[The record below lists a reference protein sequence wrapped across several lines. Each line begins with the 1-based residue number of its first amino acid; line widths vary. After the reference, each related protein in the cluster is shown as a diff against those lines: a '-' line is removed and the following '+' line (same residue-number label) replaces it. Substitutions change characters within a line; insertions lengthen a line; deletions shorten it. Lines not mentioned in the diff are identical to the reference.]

1 MNAQQLQRRQEI
13 MERLWATEDSAP
25 RPDAPEVLAA
35 AARAVAELEGL
46 LEGVGGDEDPLE
58 VGRTWRYLGDTYFT
72 LSAKRDKGALARGR
86 EAYRRAEP
94 LSEGGGDA
102 VETAKLNFNL
112 ANVLRLIGGG
122 FDRQLLEEAK
132 RRYYRSLQ
140 LFRTAMPEVVSQ
152 VEEAL
157 QSTEVAL
164 RTLSI
169 YETAQRSRDQ
179 LQGLMERLQT
189 AAPDDTEADREV
201 ERALAEFKASEQ
213 SPADQLQELSALL
226 RQAMPALTSA
236 AGPEEAA
243 AFEQKV
249 RADLEG
255 AFGQLDPE
263 ERQKVDE
270 TEDLFNQAYAA
281 LRETAERDGVS
292 KERVE
297 AGFAVLEQFKALA
310 TQSPQSPEK
319 MLTQGGRMRDVI
331 SQFKHIYAGQ
341 GLQGVSADDP
351 ACARAAAL
359 VPHLQAL
366 QAFAFDQAN
375 ESHLGETERQTF
387 FDFMMR
393 LGHTRKALSDAARDE
408 AATLRVEH
416 DRLRPLALAMRR
428 AGLRR
433 HLTLAEPLWGWQK
446 VDTNP
451 NCVFYAGG
459 DPLKRALSRV
469 CAERGLELSEK
480 SKGWGAG
487 QVRWNQIRESAV
499 GVFDLTVEGR
509 ELASVCHALGSA
521 LALGLYPVVVIPE
534 KAGRLPFDID
544 LPPLA
549 LSEGGDAAAQL
560 GPALDGALY
569 GLHPTTGES
578 SVDETARRVLEMS
591 DGEDATTRVMK
602 KRLAGKS
609 GFDPIEA
616 EEMLGSLVSIN
627 GGGKKAL
634 LLPVWPGF
642 YPEGEGRRRCFH
654 VMPFREDWSDEAR
667 DVVRRACK
675 GKAAYR
681 RGDETEEQR
690 VIHSIWEEVCRAT
703 HVVVDLTNL
712 NPNVCLELGLAQAL
726 GRPTLLV
733 AQAGGTVEA
742 LFPEISKLQVKPYTL
757 DGGGKSLA
765 AHVSAFLKKG

>member
-1 MNAQQLQRRQEI
+1 
-13 MERLWATEDSAP
+13 MERLWAAEDSAP
-25 RPDAPEVLAA
+25 HPEAPGVLAEA
-35 AARAVAELEGL
+35 SLALRELEAL
-46 LEGVGGDEDPLE
+46 LQTAGGSEDPLE
-58 VGRTWRYLGDTYFT
+58 VGRTWRYVGDTYFT
-72 LSAKRDKGALARGR
+72 LSAKKDKDALARAR
-86 EAYRRAEP
+86 EAYLRAEP
-94 LSEGGGDA
+94 LSEAGGEA
-102 VETAKLNFNL
+102 VEVAKLNFNH

-122 FDRQLLEEAK
+122 YDRALFEEAK
-132 RRYYRSLQ
+132 RRYYRALQ
-140 LFRTAMPEVVSQ
+140 IFRTATPAVVPQ

-157 QSTEVAL
+157 QSVEVGL

-169 YETAQRSRDQ
+169 YETAQQSRDQ
-179 LQGLMERLQT
+179 LQGLMERLQG
-189 AAPDDTEADREV
+189 ADPDDVEADREV
-201 ERALAEFKASEQ
+201 ERALAEFKTNEQ
-213 SPADQLQELSALL
+213 SPADQLQELSALMN
-226 RQAMPALTSA
+226 QAMPAITSA
-236 AGPEEAA
+236 ASPEEAA

-263 ERQKVDE
+263 ERRKADE
-270 TEDLFNQAYAA
+270 TEDLFEQARAS

-292 KERVE
+292 KERME
-297 AGFAVLEQFKALA
+297 AGFAILEQFKALA
-310 TQSPQSPEK
+310 AQSPQSPEK
-319 MLTQGGRMRDVI
+319 MTTQGGRMRDVI

-341 GLQGVSADDP
+341 GLHGVSEDDP
-351 ACARAAAL
+351 ACARAASL

-366 QAFAFDQAN
+366 QAFAFDQVN
-375 ESHLGETERQTF
+375 ESHLGDTERQTL

-428 AGLRR
+428 CGLRQ
-433 HLTLAEPLWGWQK
+433 HLTLARPLWGWQK
-446 VDTNP
+446 VEVNP
-451 NCVFYAGG
+451 NCLFYAGG
-459 DPLKRALSRV
+459 DGVKQALARV

-499 GVFDLTVEGR
+499 GVFDLTVGGR
-509 ELASVCHALGSA
+509 ALASVCHALGGA
-521 LALGLYPVVVIPE
+521 LALGVYPVVVIPE
-534 KAGRLPFDID
+534 EAAGLPFDID
-544 LPPLA
+544 LPPLS
-549 LSEGGDAAAQL
+549 LREGEDVAAQL
-560 GPALDGALY
+560 GPAIDDALY

-591 DGEDATTRVMK
+591 DGEDATTRVLRQ
-602 KRLAGKS
+602 RLAGKS
-609 GFDPIEA
+609 GFDPVEA
-616 EEMLGSLVSIN
+616 EEMLGSLVSLN
-627 GGGKKAL
+627 GRGKAAL

-642 YPEGEGRRRCFH
+642 YPEEGGRRCFH
-654 VMPFREDWSDEAR
+654 VMPFRESWSDEAR

-675 GKAAYR
+675 GKAKYR

-712 NPNVCLELGLAQAL
+712 NLNVCLELGLAQAL

-757 DGGGKSLA
+757 ADGGKSLA
-765 AHVSAFLKKG
+765 AHVAAFLQKAESTRQ

>member
-13 MERLWATEDSAP
+13 MERLWAEEDSAP
-25 RPDAPEVLAA
+25 RADAPEVLAEA
-35 AARAVAELEGL
+35 SRAVTELEGL
-46 LEGVGGDEDPLE
+46 LQTAGGREDPLE

-72 LSAKRDKGALARGR
+72 LSAKRDKDALARGR

-94 LSEGGGDA
+94 LSEAAGDA
-102 VETAKLNFNL
+102 VETAKLNFNH
-112 ANVLRLIGGG
+112 ANVLRLNGGG
-122 FDRQLLEEAK
+122 YDRALLEEAK

-140 LFRTAMPEVVSQ
+140 LFRAGAPAAVPQ

-157 QSTEVAL
+157 QSVEVAL

-169 YETAQRSRDQ
+169 YETAQQSRDQ
-179 LQGLMERLQT
+179 LQGMMERLQS
-189 AAPDDTEADREV
+189 ADPEDAEADREV
-201 ERALAEFKASEQ
+201 ERALAEFKANEQ

-226 RQAMPALTSA
+226 NQAMPALTSA

-263 ERQKVDE
+263 ERRKVDE
-270 TEDLFNQAYAA
+270 TEDLFEQARAA
-281 LRETAERDGVS
+281 LLETAERDGVS
-292 KERVE
+292 KERAE

-310 TQSPQSPEK
+310 SQSPQSPEK
-319 MLTQGGRMRDVI
+319 MLTQGGRMRDRI

-341 GLQGVSADDP
+341 GLQGVSEGDP

-366 QAFAFDQAN
+366 QGFAFDQAN
-375 ESHLGETERQTF
+375 ESHLGDTERQAF

-393 LGHTRKALSDAARDE
+393 LGQTRKALSDAARDE

-428 AGLRR
+428 CGLRR

-459 DPLKRALSRV
+459 DGVKRALASV

-509 ELASVCHALGSA
+509 ALASVCHALGSA
-521 LALGLYPVVVIPE
+521 LALGVYPVIVIPE
-534 KAGRLPFDID
+534 KAARLPFDID

-549 LSEGGDAAAQL
+549 LSEGEDVAARL

-591 DGEDATTRVMK
+591 DGEDATTSVMK

-627 GGGKKAL
+627 GGGKAAL

-642 YPEGEGRRRCFH
+642 YPEGGGRRRCFH
-654 VMPFREDWSDEAR
+654 VMPFRESWSDGAR
-667 DVVRRACK
+667 DVLRRACE
-675 GKAAYR
+675 GKAVYR

-733 AQAGGTVEA
+733 AQEGGTVEA

-757 DGGGKSLA
+757 ADGGKSLA
-765 AHVSAFLKKG
+765 AHVAAFLQK